1 VRDGSNDRILAL
13 AADALENK
21 VPVLPLDELHAFIDS
36 YLADTD
42 TFLRTVKD
50 HGSPLYVIDKQ
61 SLRNQA
67 YRFSTAFRNALPT
80 PVRVYYAIKS
90 NSHPMVVDTFLQ
102 CGLGLDVS
110 SGKELDQ
117 AVGLG
122 ATDIVFSGPGKT
134 EDELSAAVAYADRV
148 TVLMDSFA
156 ELGRLEAIAARR
168 ATSIKAGVRLTANPK
183 GLWRKFGIP
192 LSRLCEFLSVS
203 ESCSH
208 VRLTGLQFHTSW
220 NLDPRAQS
228 DFIAEL
234 GMALRELPSSWIS
247 RLQFIDIGGGYWPE
261 RGEWLQA
268 AGTTA
273 GAIRN
278 LLAPNSDARDGRH
291 CLSGTPI
298 EQFAQELSRAIR
310 EHLTVLGDFS
320 VYLEPGRWLCND
332 GMHLLMTVVDRKAP
346 DLVITDAGTNAVGWE
361 RFETDFFPVINLTR
375 PAMKEMRC
383 DVHGCLCTPH
393 DIWGYSIWGQDVCP
407 GDVLLIP
414 CQGAY
419 TYSLRQDFIK
429 PLPSIAVV

>member
-1 VRDGSNDRILAL
+1 MKDVSNDGILAL
-13 AADALENK
+13 AAEALESGA
-21 VPVLPLDELHAFIDS
+21 PVLPPDELHAFIDS
-36 YLADTD
+36 HLARKD
-42 TFLRTVKD
+42 TFMGAVTN
-50 HGSPLYVIDKQ
+50 HGSPLYVIDQQ

-67 YRFSTAFRNALPT
+67 NRFCTAFRSALPT
-80 PVRVYYAIKS
+80 RVQVYYAIKS
-90 NSHPMVVDTFLQ
+90 NSHPVVVDTFLQ

-110 SGKELDQ
+110 SGKELDL
-117 AVGLG
+117 AVELG
-122 ATDIVFSGPGKT
+122 GADIVFSGPGKT
-134 EDELSAAVAYADRV
+134 NDELSAAVAHADRV

-156 ELGRLEAIAARR
+156 ELERLEAVAARR
-168 ATSIKAGVRLTANPK
+168 GTSISAGVRLTPNPT
-183 GLWRKFGIP
+183 GFWRKFGIP
-192 LSRLCEFLSVS
+192 LARLPEFFSAS
-203 ESCSH
+203 QSCSH
-208 VRLTGLQFHTSW
+208 VQLTGLQFHTSW
-220 NLDPRAQS
+220 NLGPRAQS

-234 GMALRELPSSWIS
+234 GLALRELPPAQVSQL
-247 RLQFIDIGGGYWPE
+247 RFIDIGGGYWPE

-278 LLAPNSDARDGRH
+278 LLAPDSDARNGRH
-291 CLSGTPI
+291 RLSGTPI

-310 EHLTVLGDFS
+310 EHLLVLGDFS
-320 VYLEPGRWLCND
+320 ICLEPGRWLCND

-346 DLVITDAGTNAVGWE
+346 DLVITDAGTNAIGWE

-375 PAMKEMRC
+375 PALEERRC

-393 DIWGYSIWGQDVCP
+393 DIWGYSIWGKDVCP

-429 PLPSIAVV
+429 PLPSTAVV